1 MYQRE
6 DPSAGAGSGCR
17 GPLMLQCMGSDT
29 HTLDA
34 GRPYR
39 FQLRLTLGTIA
50 PVAPATSVHE
60 LEATIRHSSEQLAK
74 RAELAA
80 DVLSRLGERGWR
92 PLNTAPGGREVLAG
106 HGFAGPDGAVLPEAV
121 SVGRDARPA
130 EVADDLAEVVGELE
144 VELVQTLTVLV
155 DDLDLPVVLTAES
168 AELRY
173 SPREYLDT
181 FSIRT

>member
-1 MYQRE
+1 
-6 DPSAGAGSGCR
+6 
-17 GPLMLQCMGSDT
+17 MGSDT
-29 HTLDA
+29 HALDA

-39 FQLRLTLGTIA
+39 FQLRLTLGTVA
-50 PVAPATSVHE
+50 PAAPATSVRE
-60 LEATIRHSSEQLAK
+60 LEATVRHAAEQLAR

-80 DVLSRLGERGWR
+80 DVLGRLGERGWL
-92 PLNTAPGGREVLAG
+92 PLNSAPAGREVLAG

-121 SVGRDARPA
+121 SVARDALPA
-130 EVADDLAEVVGELE
+130 EVARDLADVLGEPTA
-144 VELVQTLTVLV
+144 ELVQTLTVLV

-181 FSIRT
+181 FSVRI